1 MTAPVQ
7 DRAALITGGS
17 RGIGREIAQRLAA
30 DGYAIAIVYRGK
42 TAEATETVESITG
55 KGGRAIAVQADVA
68 DETAVE
74 AAFTEAMQAFG
85 GLDVVV
91 SAAGIMPLS
100 PVADLDLSVLD
111 RVYRTNI
118 RGTFAVSQQAV
129 RRLRG
134 GGAIINFS
142 SSVTRLA
149 IPGYGAYAASKGA
162 VETLTLILARELRG
176 RDITVNTVAPGPTA
190 TDLFFDGK
198 DQAAI
203 DSAAA
208 FAPLQRL
215 GTPADVAE
223 LVAFLAGPGHWV
235 NGQVIRAN
243 GGAA

>member
-1 MTAPVQ
+1 MTAS
-7 DRAALITGGS
+7 RSALITGGS
-17 RGIGREIAQRLAA
+17 RGIGREIARRLAA
-30 DGYAIAIVYRGK
+30 DGYDIAIAYRGN
-42 TAEATETVESITG
+42 TAEATETVESIT
-55 KGGRAIAVQADVA
+55 GRAIAVQADVA

-74 AAFTEAMQAFG
+74 RAFTVAEQAFG

-91 SAAGIMPLS
+91 SAAGIMPLA

-111 RVYRTNI
+111 RIYRTNI

-129 RRLRG
+129 RRLRA

-162 VETLTLILARELRG
+162 VEALTLILARELRG

-190 TDLFFDGK
+190 TALFFEGK
-198 DQAAI
+198 DQATI
-203 DSAAA
+203 DNAAA
-208 FAPLQRL
+208 FAPLERL
-215 GTPADVAE
+215 GTPADIAE